1 MKKLLAKRSVQ
12 IAIGTYLLLWAI
24 TAFYGLPS
32 VDRRFD
38 QDLAMGSVGWG
49 GPSNVK
55 MPVTRIE
62 FLDARDP
69 MSSSTG
75 IPDTPWR
82 CRSGGVAVAPFLIVD
97 EAAWQTHI
105 LSGFAGK
112 RLIVWVFGFTTW
124 VPIKQ
129 YWVS

>member
-1 MKKLLAKRSVQ
+1 MKKLLRRRSVQ
-12 IAIGTYLLLWAI
+12 VALGVYLLMWAI
-24 TAFYGLPS
+24 TAFFGLPS

-55 MPVTRIE
+55 MPVKRID
-62 FLDARDP
+62 FFDAKDP
-69 MSSSTG
+69 SSLAASV
-75 IPDTPWR
+75 PDTPWR
-82 CRSGGVAVAPFLIVD
+82 CRSGGFAVAPFVIVD
-97 EAAWQTHI
+97 EAAWQNHI

-112 RLIVWVFGFTTW
+112 RLVLWFFGFTRW